1 MDGSGRSFRARSFA
15 GLAHVVE
22 EADSFLRRIGEKLVG
37 RAVLRGEYITDTDS
51 GNALGEIE
59 NAWRTVGE
67 DDQGLGAV
75 GGEFNID
82 DGGA

>member
-1 MDGSGRSFRARSFA
+1 MGQ
-15 GLAHVVE
+15 
-22 EADSFLRRIGEKLVG
+22 
-37 RAVLRGEYITDTDS
+37 AVLRGECITDTDS

-59 NAWRTVGE
+59 NAGRTVGE
-67 DDQGLGAV
+67 DDQSLGAV